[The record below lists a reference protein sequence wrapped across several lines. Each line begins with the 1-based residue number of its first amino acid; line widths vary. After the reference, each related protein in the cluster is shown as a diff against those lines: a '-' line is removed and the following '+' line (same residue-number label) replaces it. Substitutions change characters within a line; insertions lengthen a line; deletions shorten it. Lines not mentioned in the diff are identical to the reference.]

1 MIYITQPTY
10 LPWIGYFGFCKNRV
24 EVVFLDDIQ
33 FARRSWQQRNK
44 IMFGEKY
51 RYLTVPVISKG
62 KRDQLIKDVEI
73 YEQNFFENHLK
84 IIENTYK
91 NTPYFQEVFKLLN
104 DLKDQI
110 NQLIHL
116 SDINIMIIENICNFL
131 NINLKYSKSSEL
143 NISEKRSKKLAGIC
157 NKLKIKELMA
167 NQGSMEY
174 MTKDKEIFISNNI
187 NIIFFKYNIIDYNQP
202 TKKFIKELSILD
214 LLFNEGPNALNI
226 INKGTIQIQN

>member
-10 LPWIGYFGFCKNRV
+10 LPWIGYFGFLQKSS

-131 NINLKYSKSSEL
+131 YINLKYSKSSEL
-143 NISEKRSKKLAGIC
+143 NISEKRSK
-157 NKLKIKELMA
+157 N
-167 NQGSMEY
+167 
-174 MTKDKEIFISNNI
+174 D
-187 NIIFFKYNIIDYNQP
+187 
-202 TKKFIKELSILD
+202 
-214 LLFNEGPNALNI
+214 LNI
-226 INKGTIQIQN
+226 CFL